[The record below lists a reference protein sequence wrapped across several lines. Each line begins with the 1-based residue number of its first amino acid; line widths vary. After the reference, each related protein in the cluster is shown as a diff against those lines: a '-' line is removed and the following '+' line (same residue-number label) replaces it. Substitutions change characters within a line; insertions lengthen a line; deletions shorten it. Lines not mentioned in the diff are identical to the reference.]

1 MVPSR
6 DSDFQTRLS
15 YSVRALGLLLAGGVS
30 IGFVV
35 GVAIMPVWLVHY
47 FQENHLSSHLRHTL
61 LACTLGGG
69 VLAALAGGLYLFT
82 HFATPN
88 VTARLYHASRR
99 LAPLSLAGFFALL
112 FRCEVWKG
120 HDLPFL
126 TLVVLFGLATW
137 ASVTAALRAGPFPW
151 EAGILARLR
160 RLREDLALATPRTAY
175 SLPFILVL
183 VGAIFYVCYFGY
195 YTYCFYYS
203 LRSGYD
209 TGIYDS
215 LLWNM
220 LHGGSFFKTPPWEGP
235 GRSHF
240 GNHAEFFAY
249 VLLPFYAIRQNAGT
263 LMLIQS
269 AILGAAAI
277 PLYKLVRRHI
287 DRWPACIVALTYLL
301 YPALHGENLFEF
313 HFLPLGPFLLWWAW
327 YFLEARRDRWA
338 AVFVLLT
345 LSCREDVSSWVAV
358 LGLYFLLSGRRPRTG
373 VLLAAIGALY
383 CLTLKFIAMP
393 YVGGGESFTMIYKD
407 LVPQGGKG
415 FGSVLV
421 TVLANPAFTM
431 STLAEMDKLVYML
444 QILVPLAFL
453 PFRRP
458 IWLVLAIPGFLFTVL
473 STHYG
478 ALVSI
483 NFQYS
488 AHWIAFFFPGVAL
501 GLEWMGRRAA
511 ASGQP
516 GLGAIQRRA
525 ALATM
530 ICMTLPLSYQF
541 GAIFQRTNSYGG
553 PIKYT
558 FGVDAEGK
566 RRHEAAVRL
575 LHDLPPR
582 AKVSGSGFTTPFV
595 SNRPDAYNMTISNE
609 ADAEYLLFPSEAG
622 DFIGNER
629 ETLTRLLRN
638 GDFGVVAV
646 EPPFALAKRG
656 HSTDGNAALMA
667 RW

>member
-1 MVPSR
+1 MAPSR

-15 YSVRALGLLLAGGVS
+15 YSARALGLLLAGGVS

-35 GVAIMPVWLVHY
+35 GVAIMPLSLIRY
-47 FQENHLSSHLRHTL
+47 FQENHLESRLRHIL

-69 VLAALAGGLYLFT
+69 VASALAGALYLLT
-82 HFATPN
+82 HFSTPN
-88 VTARLYHASRR
+88 VAARLYHAARR
-99 LAPLSLAGFFALL
+99 LAPLYLAGFFALL

-120 HDLPFL
+120 RDLAFL

-137 ASVTAALRAGPFPW
+137 AAVTSALQAGPFPW
-151 EAGILARLR
+151 EEKIRSPLR
-160 RLREDLALATPRTAY
+160 RFHEGLVQAMPRSSH

-183 VGAIFYVCYFGY
+183 VGVIFYVSYFGY

-220 LHGGSFFKTPPWEGP
+220 LHGGSFFKTPPWAGP

-249 VLLPFYAIRQNAGT
+249 VLLPFYAIRQNSGT

-269 AILGAAAI
+269 AVLGAAAI

-287 DRWPACIVALTYLL
+287 DRWPACILVLTYLL

-338 AVFVLLT
+338 ALFVLLT

-358 LGLYFLLSGRRPRTG
+358 LGLYFLLTGRRPRAG

-383 CLTLKFIAMP
+383 CFALKFIAMP
-393 YVGGGESFTMIYKD
+393 YVGGGESFTTIYKD

-415 FGSVLV
+415 FGSVV
-421 TVLANPAFTM
+421 MTMLANPAFTM
-431 STLAEMDKLVYML
+431 STLAEMDKLLYML

-458 IWLVLAIPGFLFTVL
+458 IWLVLAIPGFFFTVL

-478 ALVSI
+478 PLVSI

-501 GLEWMGRRAA
+501 GLEWMERRSA

-516 GLGAIQRRA
+516 GLAALRRRA

-530 ICMTLPLSYQF
+530 ICMALPLSYQF
-541 GAIFQRTNSYGG
+541 GAIFQRTNSWGG

-558 FGVDAEGK
+558 FGIDAEGK
-566 RRHEAAVRL
+566 RRHQAAERLVR
-575 LHDLPPR
+575 HLPRR

-609 ADAEYLLFPSEAG
+609 TDADYLVFPSEAG
-622 DFIGNER
+622 DLIGSER
-629 ETLTRLLRN
+629 ETLTRVLRN

-656 HSTDGNAALMA
+656 HPIGGNAALMA